1 MNTDLRDSY
10 GTTETNLMPDVEAV
24 EISEEELVNKVKDG
38 PLKELR
44 KILKTCKYTQDILF
58 VRERLG

>member
-24 EISEEELVNKVKDG
+24 EISCQLDVCGVDRTAIVMSDFSKEVG
-38 PLKELR
+38 PFL
-44 KILKTCKYTQDILF
+44 
-58 VRERLG
+58 